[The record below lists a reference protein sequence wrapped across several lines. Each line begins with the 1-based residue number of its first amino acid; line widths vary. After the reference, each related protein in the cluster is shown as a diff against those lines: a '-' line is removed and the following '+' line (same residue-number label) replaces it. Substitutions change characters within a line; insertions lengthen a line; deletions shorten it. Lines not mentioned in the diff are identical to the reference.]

1 MNIAIFIY
9 SMSGGGAERVV
20 SYLLPY
26 LKKQNHSVHLILM
39 NTTMSYT
46 LPDDIPLHYLEKSK
60 AHESGI
66 FKFLKL
72 PFLAYKYAKLSK
84 KLQLTHSFSLL
95 SRPNY
100 VNVLMRYFN
109 HKPPKIIVSERNY
122 ASMINGYGDSQSK
135 INNFL
140 VKRLYPM
147 ADMVIGNS
155 KANVKDLIDNY
166 GIKKAL
172 TVVIENP
179 IDLQKIELIEPITDC
194 FNGDYFNMI
203 SVGRFDPVKNQKL
216 LIKALA
222 SVPNARLYLLGGGI
236 LEKDLKK
243 LVEDDN
249 LSDRV
254 HFLGFDPNPYKYL
267 KSADLFVFGSNHEG
281 FPNVLLEA
289 MACGLPILTTNCK
302 SGPDE
307 IMELEAPVSNDI
319 MKTPYGILTPVGDVD
334 LMTKGME
341 YCIQNPEYLKTCR
354 ANVQKRI
361 KAFEKEGILKAYEM
375 ALIRYSD

>member
-26 LKKQNHSVHLILM
+26 LKKQNHTVHLILM
-39 NTTMSYT
+39 NTTISYT
-46 LPDDIPLHYLEKSK
+46 LPDNIPIHYLEKSR
-60 AHESGI
+60 ATENGLL
-66 FKFLKL
+66 KFLKL

-109 HKPPKIIVSERNY
+109 KRPPKIIVSERNY
-122 ASMINGYGDSQSK
+122 ASMIYGYGDLQSK

-140 VKRLYPM
+140 VRSLYPK
-147 ADMVIGNS
+147 ADLVIGNS
-155 KANVKDLIDNY
+155 KANVKDLIENY
-166 GIKKAL
+166 GVKKEL
-172 TVVIENP
+172 TAVIENP
-179 IDLQKIELIEPITDC
+179 IDLQKIEEIDPLPNFFDDTC
-194 FNGDYFNMI
+194 FNMI
-203 SVGRFDPVKNQKL
+203 SVGRFDPVKNQVM

-222 SVPNARLYLLGGGI
+222 EVPNAHLYLLGKGI
-236 LEKDLKK
+236 LENDLKK
-243 LVEDDN
+243 LVEEKN
-249 LSDRV
+249 LSNRV

-289 MACGLPILTTNCK
+289 MCCGLPIMTTNCK

-307 IMELEAPVSNDI
+307 IMELEEPSTDEI
-319 MKTPYGILTPVGDVD
+319 MKTQYGILTPVGNVN
-334 LMTKGME
+334 LMADGMK
-341 YCIQNPEYLKTCR
+341 YFIQNPGYMNSCR
-354 ANVQKRI
+354 ENVLSRI
-361 KAFEKEGILKAYEM
+361 KAFQKDGILKEYEKV
-375 ALIRYSD
+375 LSRQ

>member
-1 MNIAIFIY
+1 MIIGIFIY
-9 SMSGGGAERVV
+9 SMAGGGAERVV

-26 LKKQNHSVHLILM
+26 LKEKGYNVHLILM
-39 NTTMSYT
+39 NSTISYE
-46 LPDDIPLHYLEKSK
+46 IPNNIPVHYLEKSRGN
-60 AHESGI
+60 ENGI

-84 KLQLTHSFSLL
+84 QIGLTHSFSLL

-100 VNVLMRYFN
+100 VNVLMTYFN
-109 HKPPKIIVSERNY
+109 RKPPKIIVSERNY
-122 ASMINGYGDSQSK
+122 ASMIYGYGDIQSK

-140 VKRLYPM
+140 IKRLYPK
-147 ADMVIGNS
+147 ADLVIGNS
-155 KANVKDLIDNY
+155 KANVKDLIENY
-166 GIKKAL
+166 GIIGAL
-172 TVVIENP
+172 TEVIENP
-179 IDLQKIELIEPITDC
+179 IDLEKIRAVSPLPNFFDDTR
-194 FNGDYFNMI
+194 FNMI
-203 SVGRFDPVKNQKL
+203 SVGRFEPVKNQEL

-222 SVPNARLYLLGGGI
+222 AVPNAQLYLLGKGMLG
-236 LEKDLKK
+236 EKLKK
-243 LVEDDN
+243 LVEVEN

-289 MACGLPILTTNCK
+289 MCCGLPILTTNCK

-307 IMELEAPVSNDI
+307 IMELQVPSTDKI
-319 MKTPYGILTPVGDVD
+319 MKTPYGILTPVGDVG
-334 LMTKGME
+334 LMKEAME
-341 YCIQNPEYLKTCR
+341 YFIKNPEYLQACKP
-354 ANVQKRI
+354 NVLQRI

-375 ALIRYSD
+375 ALSRQ